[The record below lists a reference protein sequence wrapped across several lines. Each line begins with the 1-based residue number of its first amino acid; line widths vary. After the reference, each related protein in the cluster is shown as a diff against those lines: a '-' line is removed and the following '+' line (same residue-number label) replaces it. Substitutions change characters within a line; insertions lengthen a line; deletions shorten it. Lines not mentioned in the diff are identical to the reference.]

1 MLPDYVD
8 TKEQLQNVLNRWV
21 RRRVREHLGPF
32 GESPRYT
39 VFEGTGTSI
48 IRANNREDV
57 SPMLRIESEFEVKFD
72 EVPTLTLIDILRSL
86 DEVAQKIADQMAKHA
101 YSSIS
106 EAAERVGNVVKAAG
120 KITPEVILE
129 LFDKIEIEF
138 DDNGNPEFPSIHIH
152 PDVAETLKE
161 ALAQL
166 QEIPENRQRFEA
178 ILAIKKEKRR
188 VREANR
194 KLVG

>member
-1 MLPDYVD
+1 
-8 TKEQLQNVLNRWV
+8 
-21 RRRVREHLGPF
+21 
-32 GESPRYT
+32 
-39 VFEGTGTSI
+39 
-48 IRANNREDV
+48 
-57 SPMLRIESEFEVKFD
+57 MLRIESEFEVKFD